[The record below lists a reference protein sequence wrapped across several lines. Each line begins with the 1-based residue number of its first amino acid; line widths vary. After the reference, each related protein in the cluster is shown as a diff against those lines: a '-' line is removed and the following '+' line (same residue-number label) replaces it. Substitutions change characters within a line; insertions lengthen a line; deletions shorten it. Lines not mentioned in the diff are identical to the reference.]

1 MVFFLNESFLFGFRE
16 VHSLGGADEEFRALQ
31 QKWHTE
37 WGDCRSGVV
46 TPLIPR
52 NKKNAKDA
60 ENQDKREALDID
72 MWNITEALVNSNI
85 YDLAKFVFLQSWERL
100 CNSNAPMISIFVV
113 WPVLTRKGVTG
124 IFSFFRRLVAG
135 SVSWY
140 CCTKW
145 AWG

>member
-52 NKKNAKDA
+52 NKKKTP
-60 ENQDKREALDID
+60 KML
-72 MWNITEALVNSNI
+72 
-85 YDLAKFVFLQSWERL
+85 K
-100 CNSNAPMISIFVV
+100 
-113 WPVLTRKGVTG
+113 
-124 IFSFFRRLVAG
+124 
-135 SVSWY
+135 
-140 CCTKW
+140 TKTKEKL
-145 AWG
+145 